1 MSLIKTHL
9 RQNKTVTQ
17 WFSNVTVW
25 NMW

>member
-9 RQNKTVTQ
+9 RQINSVTQ

-25 NMW
+25 NLW

>member
-9 RQNKTVTQ
+9 RQINSITQ

-25 NMW
+25 NLW